1 MREQFKVCDPVFI
14 RPLGRRG
21 IITWVHEADPP
32 RYSVA
37 SYGEVGIF
45 DGSALAALEP
55 LVRLVASNPWL
66 PQELDG
72 QYA

>member
-1 MREQFKVCDPVFI
+1 MRERFKVCDPVFI

-21 IITWVHEADPP
+21 IITWVHEADRP

-37 SYGEVGIF
+37 SYGEIGIF

-55 LVRLVASNPWL
+55 RMRLVVSNL
-66 PQELDG
+66 PVPQQLGG